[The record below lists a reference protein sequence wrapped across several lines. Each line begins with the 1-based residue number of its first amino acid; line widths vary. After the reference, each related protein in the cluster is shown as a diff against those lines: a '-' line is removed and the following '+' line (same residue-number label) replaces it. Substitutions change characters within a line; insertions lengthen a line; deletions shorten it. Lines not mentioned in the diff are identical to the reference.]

1 MPVAPA
7 LVFGG
12 SATREF
18 ATSTAALGPACQYAR
33 ANRVNNAHNPRSVAI
48 TGAFVDAPEAGAY
61 RPGLER
67 VAPRAAAL
75 DNSGF
80 TAMAPRRAA
89 KARSK
94 SAPAAAR
101 PARGKAPSGKQAA
114 AAANGSLRDRLAAV
128 EGERDA
134 LKEELERFKARQR
147 RLEETQ
153 AQVRDRISWALDS
166 LHNILDGKG

>member
-1 MPVAPA
+1 MR
-7 LVFGG
+7 
-12 SATREF
+12 T
-18 ATSTAALGPACQYAR
+18 
-33 ANRVNNAHNPRSVAI
+33 
-48 TGAFVDAPEAGAY
+48 GAY
-61 RPGLER
+61 RSRQER
-67 VAPRAAAL
+67 VASQAAAL

-94 SAPAAAR
+94 PAPAAAR
-101 PARGKAPSGKQAA
+101 PARGKAASNKQAA
-114 AAANGSLRDRLAAV
+114 AAANGSLRERLAAV

-166 LHNILDGKG
+166 LQNILDGKG

>member
-1 MPVAPA
+1 
-7 LVFGG
+7 
-12 SATREF
+12 
-18 ATSTAALGPACQYAR
+18 
-33 ANRVNNAHNPRSVAI
+33 VNNAHNPRSVAI

-101 PARGKAPSGKQAA
+101 PARIKATSGKQRVGPG
-114 AAANGSLRDRLAAV
+114 NGNLRERLAAV
-128 EGERDA
+128 ECERDQ

-153 AQVRDRISWALDS
+153 AQVRDRIAWALDS
-166 LHNILDGKG
+166 LHNILEGKG

>member
-1 MPVAPA
+1 MNQVHNAGSWRGVAI
-7 LVFGG
+7 
-12 SATREF
+12 
-18 ATSTAALGPACQYAR
+18 TAAL
-33 ANRVNNAHNPRSVAI
+33 
-48 TGAFVDAPEAGAY
+48 VDALEADAY
-61 RPGLER
+61 RSRHER
-67 VAPRAAAL
+67 VASRAAAL

-94 SAPAAAR
+94 SAPVAAR
-101 PARGKAPSGKQAA
+101 PARGKAPSGKQTA
-114 AAANGSLRDRLAAV
+114 AAANGSGSLRDRLAAV